1 MPASTHATAT
11 TAIAT
16 ATPTAATATVHR
28 KKYVIYNIS
37 EKLKKNVIEK
47 YANIFVTTA

>member
-28 KKYVIYNIS
+28 KKFLTYNIC
-37 EKLKKNVIEK
+37 EILKKDF
-47 YANIFVTTA
+47 Y

>member
-28 KKYVIYNIS
+28 KKFVMYNIS
-37 EKLKKNVIEK
+37 EKLKKIWH
-47 YANIFVTTA
+47 

>member
-28 KKYVIYNIS
+28 KKFVIINIS
-37 EKLKKNVIEK
+37 EKLKKKFFN
-47 YANIFVTTA
+47 